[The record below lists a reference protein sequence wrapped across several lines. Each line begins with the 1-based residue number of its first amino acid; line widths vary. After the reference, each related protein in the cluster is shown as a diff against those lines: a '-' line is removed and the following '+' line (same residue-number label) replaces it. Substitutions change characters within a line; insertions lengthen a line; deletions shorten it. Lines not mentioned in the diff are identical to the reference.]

1 MSKIKKKLK
10 IYVDGVGFISLGAFR
25 GDHEG
30 GMSPTHK
37 TEISNLSVLKLI
49 MIVSV

>member
-1 MSKIKKKLK
+1 MSEIKKKLK

-30 GMSPTHK
+30 GMSLTHK
-37 TEISNLSVLKLI
+37 TEISNLVLKLI